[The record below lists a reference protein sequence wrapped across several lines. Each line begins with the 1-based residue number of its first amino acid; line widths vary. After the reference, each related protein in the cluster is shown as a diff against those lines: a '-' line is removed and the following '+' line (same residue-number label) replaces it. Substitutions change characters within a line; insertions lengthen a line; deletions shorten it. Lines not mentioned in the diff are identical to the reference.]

1 MVKASKVI
9 RAPETILEGN
19 DDDKQPRNTDEI
31 RDRTMAAWTGPR
43 LLKYVDFIVLQP
55 GES

>member
-43 LLKYVDFIVLQP
+43 LLTEIRGFHCP
-55 GES
+55 PTW